1 MKLFLSERNVNLRV
15 NREFLDSS
23 LYIFGFSFYI
33 HQQENFL
40 RKEAHIIMGAM
51 LWKPSEERIKNANMT
66 RYMKYL
72 AEKKNLEFNNFQE
85 MWEWS
90 VDKREQFWESIWE
103 FGGVIASKKWDK
115 ILENPD
121 DMLKSKWFVGA
132 RLNFAQNLLRYRDD
146 RTALVFK
153 GETGV
158 TKRITYAKLYD
169 QVARMAKSLRDFGV
183 TTGDRVAGFMPN
195 MIETVIA
202 MLAATS
208 IGAIWSSCSPDF
220 GIKGVLDRFG
230 QIEPKVLFSAN
241 GYAYNGKK
249 LDSLERITG
258 ILKDLPS
265 IKKVIIVPYTEE
277 KPDIKGVPNA
287 VMWDDFIA
295 KDRGLDIEFEQ
306 LPFDHPIYIMYS
318 SGTTGLPKSI
328 VHGAGGTLL
337 QHLKELILHTDLKQE
352 DKIFYFTTCGW
363 MMWNWLVSSLAV
375 GATVLLY
382 DGSPFYPDAGA
393 IFQYAQEEKMT
404 IFGTSAKY
412 LASVEKAGLK
422 PKEQFDLSSVKA
434 MLSTGSPLSV
444 ESFHFV
450 YDYIKNDI
458 CLSSISGGTDI
469 ISCFALGNPIGP
481 VYEGELQT
489 RGLGMNVQVFNDE
502 GKPVV
507 GEKGELV
514 CTKSFPSQP
523 IYFWN
528 DPDGSKY
535 RGAYFEVFPNI
546 WCHGDYA
553 ELTEHNGMIIYGRSD
568 ATLNPGGVRIGTAE
582 IYRVVEGME
591 EIQDSVVI
599 GQPWDN
605 DVRVILFV
613 VLKKGYQLTDD
624 LIKKIKQNIR
634 ENTTPRHV
642 PAKILE
648 VTDIPHTL
656 NGKKVEI
663 AIRKTIMGEEVKNKD
678 ALANPESL
686 EQFKNRKE
694 LMEP

>member
-1 MKLFLSERNVNLRV
+1 
-15 NREFLDSS
+15 
-23 LYIFGFSFYI
+23 
-33 HQQENFL
+33 
-40 RKEAHIIMGAM
+40 MGAM

-66 RYMKYL
+66 RYMRYL

-85 MWEWS
+85 MWDWS
-90 VDKREQFWESIWE
+90 VDKREQFWETIWE

-121 DMLKSKWFVGA
+121 DMLKSKWFLGA
-132 RLNFAQNLLRYRDD
+132 RLNFAENLLRYRDD
-146 RTALVFK
+146 RTALIFRS
-153 GETGV
+153 ETGI
-158 TKRITYAKLYD
+158 TKRITYAQLYD

-241 GYAYNGKK
+241 GYFYNGKK

-265 IKKVIIVPYTEE
+265 IKKVVIVPYTEE
-277 KPDIKGVPNA
+277 KPDIKGVPNSQ
-287 VMWDDFIA
+287 MWDDFIA
-295 KDRGLDIEFEQ
+295 KDSGLEIKFEQ
-306 LPFDHPIYIMYS
+306 LPFDHPLYIMYS

-337 QHLKELILHTDLKQE
+337 QHLKELILHTDLKRE

-375 GATVLLY
+375 GATILLY

-393 IFQYAQEEKMT
+393 IFKYAQEEKMT

-450 YDYIKNDI
+450 YDQIKNDI

-489 RGLGMNVQVFNDE
+489 RGFGMSVQVFNDE

-605 DVRVILFV
+605 DVRVVLFV

-624 LIKKIKQNIR
+624 LVKKIKQNIR

>member
-1 MKLFLSERNVNLRV
+1 
-15 NREFLDSS
+15 
-23 LYIFGFSFYI
+23 
-33 HQQENFL
+33 
-40 RKEAHIIMGAM
+40 MGAM

-66 RYMKYL
+66 RYMRYL

-85 MWEWS
+85 MWDWS
-90 VDKREQFWESIWE
+90 VDKREQFWETIWE

-121 DMLKSKWFVGA
+121 DMLKSKWFLGA
-132 RLNFAQNLLRYRDD
+132 RLNFAENLLRYRDD
-146 RTALVFK
+146 RTALIFRS
-153 GETGV
+153 ETGI
-158 TKRITYAKLYD
+158 TKRITYAQLYD

-241 GYAYNGKK
+241 GYFYNGKK

-265 IKKVIIVPYTEE
+265 IKKVVIVPYTEE
-277 KPDIKGVPNA
+277 KPDIKGVPNSQ
-287 VMWDDFIA
+287 MWDDFIA
-295 KDRGLDIEFEQ
+295 KDSGLEIKFEQ
-306 LPFDHPIYIMYS
+306 LPFDHPLYIMYS

-337 QHLKELILHTDLKQE
+337 QHLKELILHTDLKRE

-375 GATVLLY
+375 GATILLY

-393 IFQYAQEEKMT
+393 IFKYAQEEKMT

-450 YDYIKNDI
+450 YDQIKNDI

-489 RGLGMNVQVFNDE
+489 RGLGMSVQVFNDE

-528 DPDGSKY
+528 DPDGLKY

-605 DVRVILFV
+605 DVRVVLFV

-624 LIKKIKQNIR
+624 LVKKIKQNIR

>member
-1 MKLFLSERNVNLRV
+1 MGSQLWRPDAERL
-15 NREFLDSS
+15 
-23 LYIFGFSFYI
+23 
-33 HQQENFL
+33 
-40 RKEAHIIMGAM
+40 K
-51 LWKPSEERIKNANMT
+51 KANMT
-66 RYMKYL
+66 RYMDYL
-72 AEKKNLEFNNFQE
+72 AQKKNLKFKSYGDL
-85 MWEWS
+85 WKWS
-90 VDKREQFWESIWE
+90 VESREDFWVSIWE

-115 ILENPD
+115 ALENPD
-121 DMLKSKWFVGA
+121 QMLKSKWFVGS
-132 RLNFAQNLLRYRDD
+132 RLNFAENLLRYRDD
-146 RTALVFK
+146 REAMVFR
-153 GETGV
+153 GESGNSR
-158 TKRITYAKLYD
+158 RISYAQLYD

-183 TTGDRVAGFMPN
+183 QKGDRVAGFMPN
-195 MIETVIA
+195 MIETIIA

-230 QIEPKVLFSAN
+230 QIQPKALFSAN
-241 GYAYNGKK
+241 GYSYNGKN

-265 IKKVIIVPYTEE
+265 IKKVVIVPYTQDA
-277 KPDIKGVPNA
+277 PDIGSVPNA
-287 VMWDDFIA
+287 VMWNDFIS
-295 KDRGLDIEFEQ
+295 KQSGLDIEFEQ
-306 LPFDHPIYIMYS
+306 VPFDHPLYIMYS

-337 QHLKELILHTDLKQE
+337 QHLKELMLHTDLKRE

-363 MMWNWLVSSLAV
+363 MMWNWLVSSLAA
-375 GATVLLY
+375 GATLLLF

-393 IFQYAQEEKMT
+393 LFKYAEDEKMT
-404 IFGTSAKY
+404 VFGASAKY
-412 LASVEKAGLK
+412 LASVEKAELK
-422 PKEQFDLSSVKA
+422 PKEKYNLDSLKA

-450 YDYIKNDI
+450 YDHIKKDM
-458 CLSSISGGTDI
+458 CLASISGGTDI
-469 ISCFALGNPIGP
+469 ISCFALGNPIGA

-489 RGLGMNVQVFNDE
+489 RGLGMDVRVFDE
-502 GKPVV
+502 DGKPVV
-507 GEKGELV
+507 GQKGELV
-514 CTKSFPSQP
+514 CAKSFPSQP

-535 RGAYFEVFPNI
+535 RAAYFDYYPNI
-546 WCHGDYA
+546 WQHGDYA
-553 ELTEHNGMIIYGRSD
+553 ELTEHDGMIIYGRSD

-582 IYRVVEGME
+582 IYRVVEGMDD
-591 EIQDSVVI
+591 IQDSVVI

-613 VLKKGYQLTDD
+613 VM
-624 LIKKIKQNIR
+624 KQGRKFSNELANIIRKNIR

-642 PAKILE
+642 PSIIME

-663 AIRKTIMGEEVKNKD
+663 AIRKTIAGEEVKNKD
-678 ALANPESL
+678 ALANPDAL
-686 EQFKNRKE
+686 EQYKKRKE
-694 LMEP
+694 LME

>member
-1 MKLFLSERNVNLRV
+1 
-15 NREFLDSS
+15 
-23 LYIFGFSFYI
+23 
-33 HQQENFL
+33 
-40 RKEAHIIMGAM
+40 MGAM
-51 LWKPSEERIKNANMT
+51 LWKPNEDRIKKANMT

-85 MWEWS
+85 LWNWS
-90 VDKREQFWESIWE
+90 VDKREQFWESIWD
-103 FGGVIASKKWDK
+103 FGGVIASKKWEK

-132 RLNFAQNLLRYRDD
+132 RLNFAENLLRYRDD
-146 RTALVFK
+146 RIALVFK

-158 TKRITYAKLYD
+158 TKRITYAQLYD
-169 QVARMAKSLRDFGV
+169 LVARMAKSLRDFGV
-183 TTGDRVAGFMPN
+183 TSGDRVAGFMPN
-195 MIETVIA
+195 MIETVVA
-202 MLAATS
+202 MLATTS

-241 GYAYNGKK
+241 GYTYNGKK

-265 IKKVIIVPYTEE
+265 IKKVIIIPYTEE
-277 KPDIKGVPNA
+277 KPDIKSVPNA
-287 VMWDDFIA
+287 VMWDDFVA
-295 KDRGLDIEFEQ
+295 KGRKPDIKFEQ
-306 LPFDHPIYIMYS
+306 LPFDHPLYIMYS

-337 QHLKELILHTDLKQE
+337 QHLKELILHTDLTRE
-352 DKIFYFTTCGW
+352 DKMFYFTTCGW

-375 GATVLLY
+375 GTTVLLY

-422 PKEQFDLSSVKA
+422 PKEQFDLRTVKA

-450 YDYIKNDI
+450 YDHIKSDI

-469 ISCFALGNPIGP
+469 ISCFALGNPIAP

-553 ELTEHNGMIIYGRSD
+553 ELTENNGMIIYGRSD

-613 VLKKGYQLTDD
+613 VPKKGYQLTDD
-624 LIKKIKQNIR
+624 LIKRIKQNIR

-694 LMEP
+694 LMQP

>member
-1 MKLFLSERNVNLRV
+1 
-15 NREFLDSS
+15 
-23 LYIFGFSFYI
+23 
-33 HQQENFL
+33 
-40 RKEAHIIMGAM
+40 MGAM

-90 VDKREQFWESIWE
+90 VDKREQFWETIWE

-115 ILENPD
+115 ILDNPD
-121 DMLKSKWFVGA
+121 DMLKSKWFLGA
-132 RLNFAQNLLRYRDD
+132 RLNFAENLLRYRDD
-146 RTALVFK
+146 RTALIFRS
-153 GETGV
+153 ETGI
-158 TKRITYAKLYD
+158 TRRITYAQLYD

-241 GYAYNGKK
+241 GYFYNGKK

-265 IKKVIIVPYTEE
+265 IKKVVIIPYTEE
-277 KPDIKGVPNA
+277 KPDIKGVPNSQ
-287 VMWDDFIA
+287 MWDDFIA
-295 KDRGLDIEFEQ
+295 KDRGVEIKFEQ
-306 LPFDHPIYIMYS
+306 LPFDHPLYIMYS

-337 QHLKELILHTDLKQE
+337 QHLKELILHTDLKRE

-375 GATVLLY
+375 GATILLY

-393 IFQYAQEEKMT
+393 IFKYAQEEKMT

-422 PKEQFDLSSVKA
+422 PKEQFDLSPLKA

-450 YDYIKNDI
+450 YDQIKNDI

-469 ISCFALGNPIGP
+469 ISCFALGNPIGA

-489 RGLGMNVQVFNDE
+489 RGLGMSVQVFNDE

-605 DVRVILFV
+605 DVRVVLFV
-613 VLKKGYQLTDD
+613 VLKKGYQLNEE